1 MNEKVGRFVALRGF
15 RPKGEESPDRIGRP
29 AGESSDGSNLMDAV
43 TENYRLESHQ
53 VLGLRAITDWLRA
66 RVKT

>member
-1 MNEKVGRFVALRGF
+1 MGRFVALRGF
-15 RPKGEESPDRIGRP
+15 RPKGEESP

-53 VLGLRAITDWLRA
+53 VLGLRAMTDWLRA